1 MSDKNTDE
9 VFMERAIEVAS
20 GNPQA
25 PFGALLVN
33 RITREIVAEGLND
46 AKACPVRHGEIDAIE
61 RWALIRP
68 DANWSELCLYTTA
81 EPCCMC
87 QGAILWAGISRVVF
101 GTSISTLKQMGW
113 KQIDISAAEVIQR
126 TPDAECQLVG
136 GVLEQECD
144 ALFRAARG
152 EHIQSNHGDRYR

>member
-1 MSDKNTDE
+1 MIDKTTDE
-9 VFMERAIEVAS
+9 ILMERAIEVARK
-20 GNPQA
+20 NPQF
-25 PFGALLVN
+25 PFGTLLVD
-33 RITREIVAEGLND
+33 RFTREVVAEGLND

-61 RWALIRP
+61 RWALIHP

-101 GTSISTLKQMGW
+101 GTSISTLKHMGW

-126 TPDAECQLVG
+126 TPDADCQLVG
-136 GVLEQECD
+136 GVLEQKCD
-144 ALFRAARG
+144 ALFRDAKSKQM
-152 EHIQSNHGDRYR
+152 QSNHGDRYR